1 MEKDSAEG
9 LHSLFLSLSHSH
21 TCVHTCLCRA
31 PAVLISGQRYTGTK
45 INAAEM
51 RLQPTE
57 TVGLG
62 LEKGGEEE

>member
-9 LHSLFLSLSHSH
+9 LHSLFLSLTL
-21 TCVHTCLCRA
+21 TCVHTCLCSA

-57 TVGLG
+57 TIGLG
-62 LEKGGEEE
+62 LEKGGEED